1 MPEPSHSRS
10 EPALSSRE
18 AISRSRSS
26 ENWRE
31 EQSRSNVQDTPPASP
46 QSEQQSRSLQETE
59 PTPFIYAAFMY
70 IICLHQVQPDRYF
83 YTTVSTTYHP
93 GNYPS
98 GPDYLPYRQ
107 QSPWRPQY
115 IDIPDRRSCYAT
127 IWADPRVAFRGA
139 PSLEHRSGIANF
151 IRNVRRQA
159 LSNGRREIT
168 VNFRANCCYMIKTEE
183 AIMPNGTVY
192 RLKTNWVKEPSETI
206 EAPPPTEL
214 EPFSSKVWDKLKRK
228 YNFCLCAYC

>member
-1 MPEPSHSRS
+1 MPEPSQSRS

-18 AISRSRSS
+18 AISRSS

-59 PTPFIYAAFMY
+59 PTPQRISRLSSM
-70 IICLHQVQPDRYF
+70 QRS
-83 YTTVSTTYHP
+83 STSFASTQYSQTDISTRQSPPQYHP
-93 GNYPS
+93 GYYPS
-98 GPDYLPYRQ
+98 GPDYLPSRQ

-115 IDIPDRRSCYAT
+115 IDIPDRRSCYDA
-127 IWADPRVAFRGA
+127 IGADPRVAFRGA
-139 PSLEHRSGIANF
+139 PSLEHRSGIPDF

-168 VNFRANCCYMIKTEE
+168 VNFPANCCCMIKTEE

-206 EAPPPTEL
+206 EAPPPHRIRTI
-214 EPFSSKVWDKLKRK
+214 FLKS
-228 YNFCLCAYC
+228 LGQT